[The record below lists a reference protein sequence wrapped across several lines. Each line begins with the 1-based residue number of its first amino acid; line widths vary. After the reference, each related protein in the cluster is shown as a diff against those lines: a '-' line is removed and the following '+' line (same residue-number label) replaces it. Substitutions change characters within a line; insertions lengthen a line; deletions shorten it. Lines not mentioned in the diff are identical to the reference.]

1 MLAVAW
7 PGPGA
12 GGKTMK
18 IVSCIM
24 TGNNTLNYIHLAVTD
39 AAAEAEIKY
48 IWRGN
53 RTKAT
58 VSALGLCMQL

>member
-1 MLAVAW
+1 
-7 PGPGA
+7 
-12 GGKTMK
+12 
-18 IVSCIM
+18 M